1 MVEAQPLKA
10 IAGFAS
16 HLRQHGF
23 VVGVAEQGAM
33 VRSALL
39 LSPAGYRRLEAAWR
53 SLVCHN
59 PTTWRRYPEV
69 FRAYWFPNRLTG
81 QVRVSG
87 HVPAR
92 RDLRDAVAALHRSM
106 ESGTERPTTPT
117 DASVAGDEPGEGTTI
132 ATKAQGGASQTEAL
146 VQQDFMQWLPQDLG
160 RLERLVEAIAQRLR
174 RRLLRRRRRDSE
186 GQRLD
191 LRGTLRAS
199 LKTGG
204 MPFEPVWLAR
214 RREKPRIFVLVDVS
228 RSMETHAQLFL
239 RISRAFV
246 GVLDARVFVFHT
258 RLAEVTPLLKRT
270 SGRVQEK
277 VNAVTAGF
285 GGGTR
290 IASSVQEF
298 LDVHAGRSVT
308 RATRVFILSDGFDS
322 DPQQNLRRQLERISR
337 RGARIYWL
345 HPTIERPPSGSVTIA
360 ADLVDAFAPVHN
372 LDSLDR
378 VSLLVE

>member
-1 MVEAQPLKA
+1 MEAQPLQA

-16 HLRQHGF
+16 YLRDAGF
-23 VVGVAEQGAM
+23 AVGVAEQRSM
-33 VRSALL
+33 VSAALI
-39 LSPAGYRRLEAAWR
+39 LSPADYQRLEAGWR
-53 SLVCHN
+53 SLVCRDA
-59 PTTWRRYPEV
+59 TTWHRFPEV
-69 FRAYWFPNRLTG
+69 FRSYWFPDRLTG

-87 HVPAR
+87 HTRPR

-106 ESGTERPTTPT
+106 AT
-117 DASVAGDEPGEGTTI
+117 DAERAATPGDAQVGGEQP
-132 ATKAQGGASQTEAL
+132 ADSAPPVERAQGGASRTEAL
-146 VQQDFMQWLPQDLG
+146 EQRDFTRWLPQDLG
-160 RLERLVEAIAQRLR
+160 RLERLVEAIAQQLR
-174 RRLLRRRRRDSE
+174 RRLLRRRKRDNQ

-204 MPFEPVWLAR
+204 IPFEPAWHAR
-214 RREKPRIFVLVDVS
+214 RRERPRVFVLVDVS

-246 GVLDARVFVFHT
+246 GALDARVFVFHT
-258 RLAEVTPLLKRT
+258 KLAEVTPLLRRD
-270 SGRVQEK
+270 SGRIQEK

-290 IASSVQEF
+290 IASSLGEF
-298 LDVHAGRSVT
+298 LDVHARRSMT
-308 RATRVFILSDGFDS
+308 RASRVFILSDGFDS
-322 DPQQNLRRQLERISR
+322 DPDEDLRRQLWRIRR

-345 HPTIERPPSGSVTIA
+345 HPTIERPPSAAVTNA

-372 LDSLDR
+372 LESLDR
-378 VSLLVE
+378 VRLLVE